1 MAFANEYIS
10 AADIEK
16 YGIKEFDDKN
26 HKAHYEP
33 SWTVDHERDIYLRYV
48 CNEREEFANRH
59 TYAFYWKGTML
70 MVEVDIDGGGVRN
83 GAQWRH
89 YTMRRLEIPEN
100 LKAHEA
106 EIIADLKDAFV
117 AYKKSGV
124 LSNCTTHTAT
134 FGF

>member
-48 CNEREEFANRH
+48 SREHEEFANRH

-70 MVEVDIDGGGVRN
+70 MVEVDVNGGGSGEANN
-83 GAQWRH
+83 GVITRCGACPYPKTSKR
-89 YTMRRLEIPEN
+89 MRP
-100 LKAHEA
+100 
-106 EIIADLKDAFV
+106 
-117 AYKKSGV
+117 KS
-124 LSNCTTHTAT
+124 LPI
-134 FGF
+134 

>member
-1 MAFANEYIS
+1 MAFANEYIP

-16 YGIKEFDDKN
+16 YGIKEFDKKN
-26 HKAHYEP
+26 HIAHYEP
-33 SWTVDHERDIYLRYV
+33 DWTVDHERDIYLRYV

-70 MVEVDIDGGGVRN
+70 MVVVDIDGGGVRN

-89 YTMRRLEIPEN
+89 YTMWRFHLPEN
-100 LKAHEA
+100 LKAHET

-117 AYKKSGV
+117 AYKVGGV
-124 LSNCTTHTAT
+124 LSNSTKFTAT

>member
-48 CNEREEFANRH
+48 SREHEEFANRH
-59 TYAFYWKGTML
+59 TYAFYWRGTML
-70 MVEVDIDGGGVRN
+70 IVNVDTNGGGEWR
-83 GAQWRH
+83 GEQWCH
-89 YTMRRLEIPEN
+89 YTMRRLPIPEN

-106 EIIADLKDAFV
+106 EIIADLKAAFV
-117 AYKKSGV
+117 AYKELGI
-124 LSNCTTHTAT
+124 LSDSTKHNAT
-134 FGF
+134 FDF